1 VLDEMS
7 VRKRF
12 LKFERNFLGLDGDD
26 FDNTMGAFLGQV

>member
-12 LKFERNFLGLDGDD
+12 SKFERNFIGLDGDD
-26 FDNTMGAFLGQV
+26 FNNTMGAFLGLV